1 MPSFECTS
9 KLRAADRDT
18 VLNLNSKHY
27 LTHKDSD
34 NSFPAKKSRFPENVA
49 IVPASTIVF
58 SLSAVLNRKRILS
71 EVLIK
76 SQLAQHFVDF
86 LQANAD
92 QLGLGFMSKLYIGEG
107 ADPFPSINVRTNRN
121 RIPFHDSVPVRVTLR
136 SIHMQYSVTTTKET
150 DNTLFS
156 SRLSLPYMSLLDNI
170 LKRFL
175 THHLV
180 KKYPLVF
187 GALCQQLDIEAL
199 YFSHIFRSIHEMAQ
213 RSQNPAFR
221 AKFKQ
226 LTQVLQKQQQTA
238 YTSSSTALAAYLD
251 DADAEDAGPPKLN
264 SETAFCLS
272 LEKLFCNGVK
282 RPMFKTTPVLPMTNT
297 DTHDDEELSRDY
309 SAESSHTN
317 DAEPAE
323 FVGYDEGDQTSSIPD
338 RNYDEAFDLFRQGFL
353 DRDWAADDSLAT
365 SPTPAVSTTYSNM
378 IFDSDA
384 IDSAYDGSKAIVD
397 ADDEMVCVSS
407 DSELP
412 RPHRSPEALTNEH
425 CGHLECHTSI
435 FSDSEAGNAPSAS
448 RAFFAYR
455 SVSDVEMD
463 SNMDQDLDIVLDMDY
478 YLDVLPHAA
487 PQAVPRLH
495 HILEYEIDISKHSSS
510 DVLDIDSDVD
520 AGPLCPLHYSGHVLD
535 IGSGRGLCA
544 SQKGVDHLLSDDDMK
559 GMDICA
565 ANASS
570 SSVSFAPLAHF
581 TASHPESGSDRF
593 KEPPSLD
600 FGSDNS
606 DHEEQEHILISF
618 PLIHEAIQNH
628 AIDPEVLGDDI
639 ISDNDENDR
648 PCSEKQNC
656 VSFMT
661 LSSSQSSSQ
670 TTQSSLASSAPYTL
684 LSSPSGT
691 SSSSALPVSPISFYL
706 SQNEH
711 RNGNCN
717 HNDNVK
723 ESRCSR
729 TPHGPDS
736 AIKFL
741 NYHKAH
747 TTITF
752 KDSGNVASNAFLDAD
767 MLMNA
772 MDVKFDFDL
781 EPDADAD
788 ALPLHPQ
795 LHNSSGLNTT
805 IFQGNKYRA
814 EDNGTIGKSDW
825 ELDFAEDVLD
835 LDE

>member
-9 KLRAADRDT
+9 KLRTADRDT
-18 VLNLNSKHY
+18 VLNLSSKHY
-27 LTHKDSD
+27 LTHKDFD
-34 NSFPAKKSRFPENVA
+34 NSLSAKKSRFPENVA

-58 SLSAVLNRKRILS
+58 SLSAMLNRKRILS

-86 LQANAD
+86 LRANAD
-92 QLGLGFMSKLYIGEG
+92 QLGLSFMSKLYIGEG

-187 GALCQQLDIEAL
+187 GSLCQQLDIEAL
-199 YFSHIFRSIHEMAQ
+199 YFSNIFRSIDEMAQ

-226 LTQVLQKQQQTA
+226 LTKVLQKQQQTA

-282 RPMFKTTPVLPMTNT
+282 RPMFKTTPILPMTNT

-309 SAESSHTN
+309 SAESSYTN

-323 FVGYDEGDQTSSIPD
+323 FVGYDEGDHTSSIPG

-365 SPTPAVSTTYSNM
+365 SPTPAVSTTHSDM

-384 IDSAYDGSKAIVD
+384 NDSAYDGSKAIVD
-397 ADDEMVCVSS
+397 ADDEMVCLSS
-407 DSELP
+407 DPGLP
-412 RPHRSPEALTNEH
+412 RPHRSLEALANEH
-425 CGHLECHTSI
+425 CNHLECHTSI
-435 FSDSEAGNAPSAS
+435 FSESEAGNVPSAS
-448 RAFFAYR
+448 RAFFA
-455 SVSDVEMD
+455 SSFVPDVEMD
-463 SNMDQDLDIVLDMDY
+463 FNMDRDSDLILDMDD
-478 YLDVLPHAA
+478 YLDLLPHAA
-487 PQAVPRLH
+487 PQAVPRPH
-495 HILEYEIDISKHSSS
+495 HILEYEIDISKHPFS

-520 AGPLCPLHYSGHVLD
+520 AGPLCPLHYSGDVLD
-535 IGSGRGLCA
+535 IDSGSELRD
-544 SQKGVDHLLSDDDMK
+544 SQKCVDHLLSDDDMK

-565 ANASS
+565 ANGSS

-581 TASHPESGSDRF
+581 TASHSESGSDRF

-606 DHEEQEHILISF
+606 DQEQEHILISF
-618 PLIHEAIQNH
+618 PLIHEAIKNH
-628 AIDPEVLGDDI
+628 AIDSEVLGGDI
-639 ISDNDENDR
+639 LSDNDDDDR
-648 PCSEKQNC
+648 PFSGKQNC
-656 VSFMT
+656 VSFTT

-670 TTQSSLASSAPYTL
+670 TTQSSLASSALHTL
-684 LSSPSGT
+684 LSSQSGP

-711 RNGNCN
+711 KNGNCN
-717 HNDNVK
+717 HNDNVN

-736 AIKFL
+736 AIKFF

-747 TTITF
+747 TSITF
-752 KDSGNVASNAFLDAD
+752 KDSDNVASNTFLDAD
-767 MLMNA
+767 MLMSA

-781 EPDADAD
+781 GADADAD

-795 LHNSSGLNTT
+795 LHNSSGLTT
-805 IFQGNKYRA
+805 IMSQGNKYRA

-825 ELDFAEDVLD
+825 ELDFAEDILD
-835 LDE
+835 LEE